1 MDNPKTLA
9 RIHKSTSSPKALRFH
24 FRSGPIYLLLGTIF
38 LLSSCKDSGAD
49 TNAETDVAAAVETLN
64 NALVDPNGE
73 LLKTLALPQLTY
85 GHSSGVIQNKQEFI
99 DQLVH
104 GTFDFLSVS
113 TSDQTIDIFGNT
125 AIVRHILSI
134 QGSDGGQP
142 AASSKIGIMLVFQKE
157 GGNWLLLARQA
168 YKL

>member
-1 MDNPKTLA
+1 MDNLKTLT
-9 RIHKSTSSPKALRFH
+9 RTNNSTSSPKALRFP
-24 FRSGPIYLLLGTIF
+24 FRSGSVYLLLAAIS
-38 LLSSCKDSGAD
+38 LLYSCKDSGTD
-49 TNAETDVAAAVETLN
+49 PNAETDVAAAVETLN

-73 LLKTLALPQLTY
+73 LLKTLVMPQLTY
-85 GHSSGVIQNKQEFI
+85 GHSSGVIQNKEEFI
-99 DQLVH
+99 DQLLH

-113 TSDQTIDIFGNT
+113 TSDQTIDVSGNT

-134 QGSDGGQP
+134 QGTEGGP
-142 AASSKIGIMLVFQKE
+142 PASSKIGIMLVFQKK